1 MCMEGGR
8 GTSQGR
14 PGSVLGPGSALNSLQ
29 NYPELLS
36 GYKEISKEKP
46 ELAIYDPIIRIL
58 ENSVNNIQPAKVKFP
73 LFGEK
78 LLKCCCYTGLLRFRG
93 REGKLQGVRL
103 PLPVQLRQPQRVG
116 RVRAAVREEYPVR
129 PGGQTVCRGCVL
141 HCSGFWVVIWTVQV
155 WLGVWASLCL
165 LSTGF
170 TLATFL
176 LEPGRWQYPEKCVI
190 FISLAYSLQ
199 VSAN

>member
-1 MCMEGGR
+1 M
-8 GTSQGR
+8 
-14 PGSVLGPGSALNSLQ
+14 P
-29 NYPELLS
+29 
-36 GYKEISKEKP
+36 
-46 ELAIYDPIIRIL
+46 
-58 ENSVNNIQPAKVKFP
+58 
-73 LFGEK
+73 
-78 LLKCCCYTGLLRFRG
+78 
-93 REGKLQGVRL
+93 RL
-103 PLPVQLRQPQRVG
+103 CATL
-116 RVRAAVREEYPVR
+116 
-129 PGGQTVCRGCVL
+129 
-141 HCSGFWVVIWTVQV
+141 FWVVIWTVQV